1 MRWAL
6 LTVALVLL
14 NLSLT
19 FVSIWPTLGVRAS
32 AQLSLEAA
40 LLVLGLAVVRAWRG
54 QPVSAR
60 TRGLLAA
67 IWVLLVIGRYI
78 DVSTRSLYGRS
89 VNLYWDLKL
98 LPDVGAMF
106 AFVAHPAMLAAV
118 VAGVVLVPVLIYLPV
133 RWAIGRVTQR
143 LQSPPRAP
151 RPDRDG
157 PAAPDD
163 RRRPS
168 RGREPASRSSSSRR
182 PSRWRSPES

>member
-40 LLVLGLAVVRAWRG
+40 LLVLVLAVVRAWRG

-60 TRGLLAA
+60 ARGLLAA
-67 IWVLLVIGRYI
+67 IWVVLVIGRYV

-106 AFVAHPAMLAAV
+106 AAVAQPAVLFAVIAAV
-118 VAGVVLVPVLIYLPV
+118 VVVPVVIYLPV
-133 RWAIGRVTQR
+133 RWAIGRVTNAGNLPSAQR
-143 LQSPPRAP
+143 ALIATALLILAIASVALTRAC
-151 RPDRDG
+151 
-157 PAAPDD
+157 
-163 RRRPS
+163 
-168 RGREPASRSSSSRR
+168 SRSSSSLR
-182 PSRWRSPES
+182 PSRSRSPER